1 MYGNPDDDFDF
12 EVKDSGKKAEYS
24 DGMRRDTTDGKPR
37 FDLMYPRDIPYDEQL
52 LTRVAMQYQRGGVK
66 YGDRN
71 WEKSSSKESL
81 AHHEAALMR
90 HVIKYLTGTEDG
102 EDHAAAIVWNVNA
115 VDLTRRNIARKSGLE
130 AEIDEYVKTEFRRYN
145 PSTGQY
151 EVTQMGDTERK
162 YWSRP
167 EMDDDYPSGASR
179 LKVENGSISLDPMLA
194 SDLVFN
200 ENDAIYDRKDNFW
213 TYHHRYGFWSCEDD
227 AEEDGLSITS
237 LADFWGP
244 LKVTAGYHTG
254 KIIGKDGT
262 VTKR

>member
-115 VDLTRRNIARKSGLE
+115 VDLTRRNIARKPES
-130 AEIDEYVKTEFRRYN
+130 ATTPAFRRYN
-145 PSTGQY
+145 PATGQY
-151 EVTQMGDTERK
+151 EGGYSYDVED
-162 YWSRP
+162 SAP
-167 EMDDDYPSGASR
+167 SR
-179 LKVENGSISLDPMLA
+179 LKVENGSISLYPMFA